1 MLYDLLI
8 NGFGIEE
15 DYNCAEKILYGA
27 NIAYCMG
34 LNASTLKISGGFG
47 GGMYVGDAC
56 GAVTAGIMVISHFV
70 NESVAHQSPRL
81 KELVVEFQSKY
92 TALNEST
99 QCAPLKDQFRTEEQG
114 CLKVISDAAKIL
126 DELLTKNNIL

>member
-1 MLYDLLI
+1 MLYELLT
-8 NGFGIEE
+8 NGFGIKE

-27 NIAYCMG
+27 NQAYNMG
-34 LNASTLKISGGFG
+34 LDPTSLKLSGGFG
-47 GGMYVGDAC
+47 GGMFIGDTC

-70 NESVAHQSPRL
+70 NDSVAHRSVRL

-99 QCAPLKDQFRTEEQG
+99 QCTPLKEQFRTEEHG
-114 CLKVISDAAKIL
+114 CLKVITDAALIL
-126 DELLTKNNIL
+126 DEMLTKNEIL